1 MQINLCLSSDENYAR
16 HVGFTLYSAL
26 VYSQACDQYE
36 VYVLDGGIS
45 PESKRDMQDKLSCFN
60 NLRIHYVDVRS
71 SSALDK
77 CRTPGTS
84 SHITLATYYRF
95 LIPSLIPCDKVLYLD
110 CDILVC
116 HDLHE
121 LFEIEIEEYYMGAAV
136 DPVQKRHWERR
147 GGISPFYYVNAGI
160 LLINNKRWR
169 EENVQDKLFRYM
181 ENPLYP
187 LDYMDQDVLNDVL
200 KEKILYI
207 SPAWNMMEWV
217 FRLCN
222 LLDIQLEQYEFQN
235 TPKIIHYTG
244 PVKPW
249 HVEADLSSGFVQRYQ
264 SVWRVSPWKEE
275 YRKIKH
281 ARRLCRLK
289 RWLFSIRNRPRYY
302 NDIPTTVR
310 EVVLCGLPLYRL
322 ETSLGVESAY
332 ILGCIRVRHGIKI
345 WEYHQSLRERN
356 EMFNA
361 MAEHRRL
368 RQEWEKR

>member
-121 LFEIEIEEYYMGAAV
+121 LFEIEIEEYYMGLPWIRYRS
-136 DPVQKRHWERR
+136 DTGR
-147 GGISPFYYVNAGI
+147 GAG
-160 LLINNKRWR
+160 
-169 EENVQDKLFRYM
+169 
-181 ENPLYP
+181 
-187 LDYMDQDVLNDVL
+187 
-200 KEKILYI
+200 
-207 SPAWNMMEWV
+207 
-217 FRLCN
+217 
-222 LLDIQLEQYEFQN
+222 
-235 TPKIIHYTG
+235 
-244 PVKPW
+244 
-249 HVEADLSSGFVQRYQ
+249 
-264 SVWRVSPWKEE
+264 
-275 YRKIKH
+275 
-281 ARRLCRLK
+281 
-289 RWLFSIRNRPRYY
+289 
-302 NDIPTTVR
+302 
-310 EVVLCGLPLYRL
+310 
-322 ETSLGVESAY
+322 ESALSTTSMPVSCSSTTSGGERKTCR
-332 ILGCIRVRHGIKI
+332 INCSGIWKI
-345 WEYHQSLRERN
+345 PSTHSITWT
-356 EMFNA
+356 
-361 MAEHRRL
+361 
-368 RQEWEKR
+368 KTC